1 MDGFYTTD
9 TCVISEQQNER
20 YQRNRELVLRAQSGD
35 EAAAELLVIENTAL
49 VKSLALKFRDRGTEL
64 EDLIQ
69 IGMIGMLKAIN
80 SFDVERGTAFS
91 TYAVPLIIGEIKRFL
106 RDDGMV
112 KVSRR
117 LKSTGLQVMKTAE
130 LFSKEY
136 GREPTLLEI
145 AERVGLSPEEVA
157 GALAAT
163 GPVASLNESVGEDDA
178 PLEYFLADKESPFDS
193 ITDRIAL
200 AEAIK
205 SLPPRRREIVY
216 LRFFKELSQ
225 SETGKALGI
234 SQVKVSREE
243 KIILQELR
251 KVL

>member
-1 MDGFYTTD
+1 MK
-9 TCVISEQQNER
+9 
-20 YQRNRELVLRAQSGD
+20 
-35 EAAAELLVIENTAL
+35 AAEVFTNEH
-49 VKSLALKFRDRGTEL
+49 
-64 EDLIQ
+64 
-69 IGMIGMLKAIN
+69 
-80 SFDVERGTAFS
+80 
-91 TYAVPLIIGEIKRFL
+91 
-106 RDDGMV
+106 
-112 KVSRR
+112 
-117 LKSTGLQVMKTAE
+117 
-130 LFSKEY
+130 
-136 GREPTLLEI
+136 GREPSLFEI
-145 AERVGLSPEEVA
+145 AEQVGLSPEEVA
-157 GALAAT
+157 EALAAT
-163 GPVASLNESVGEDDA
+163 GPVASLNESAGEDDA
-178 PLEYFLADKESPFDS
+178 PLEYFLADKENPLEG

>member
-1 MDGFYTTD
+1 MAKPDNLTLLQKL
-9 TCVISEQQNER
+9 SEGDESVLE
-20 YQRNRELVLRAQSGD
+20 ELMLSNMGLVRSCATRFVGRGVEYEDLLQIGSIGLLRA
-35 EAAAELLVIENTAL
+35 ARA
-49 VKSLALKFRDRGTEL
+49 FRPEMGC
-64 EDLIQ
+64 
-69 IGMIGMLKAIN
+69 M
-80 SFDVERGTAFS
+80 FS

-117 LKSTGLQVMKTAE
+117 LKSTGLQVMKAAE
-130 LFSKEY
+130 LFAKEH
-136 GREPTLLEI
+136 GREPTLAEI
-145 AERVGLSPEEVA
+145 AEQTSLSPEEVA
-157 GALAAT
+157 EAIAAT
-163 GPVASLNESVGEDDA
+163 GPVASLNESASEDDA
-178 PLEYFLADKESPFDS
+178 PLEYFLADKECPFDC

-205 SLPPRRREIVY
+205 SLPPRRRQIVY

-243 KIILQELR
+243 KLILQELR

>member
-1 MDGFYTTD
+1 MAKSDNLALLQKL
-9 TCVISEQQNER
+9 SEGDESVLE
-20 YQRNRELVLRAQSGD
+20 ELMLSNMGLVRSCASRFVGRGVEYEDLVQIGSIGLLRA
-35 EAAAELLVIENTAL
+35 ARAFRVEL
-49 VKSLALKFRDRGTEL
+49 GC
-64 EDLIQ
+64 
-69 IGMIGMLKAIN
+69 M
-80 SFDVERGTAFS
+80 FS

-112 KVSRR
+112 KVSRK
-117 LKSTGLQVMKTAE
+117 LKSTGLQVMKAAE
-130 LFSKEY
+130 LFSKEH
-136 GREPTLLEI
+136 GREPTLVEI
-145 AERVGLSPEEVA
+145 AERVELSPEEVA
-157 GALAAT
+157 EALAAT
-163 GPVASLNESVGEDDA
+163 GPVSSLNESANEDDA
-178 PLEYFLADKESPFDS
+178 PLEYFLADKENPLEG

-200 AEAIK
+200 SEAIK
-205 SLPPRRREIVY
+205 SLPPRRRQIVY

>member
-1 MDGFYTTD
+1 MAKPDNLALLQKL
-9 TCVISEQQNER
+9 SEGDESVLE
-20 YQRNRELVLRAQSGD
+20 ELMLSNMGLVRSCASRFVGRGVEYEDLVQIGSIGLLRA
-35 EAAAELLVIENTAL
+35 ARA
-49 VKSLALKFRDRGTEL
+49 FRL
-64 EDLIQ
+64 DL
-69 IGMIGMLKAIN
+69 GCM
-80 SFDVERGTAFS
+80 FS

-130 LFSKEY
+130 AFSKEY
-136 GREPTLLEI
+136 GREPTLFEI
-145 AERVGLSPEEVA
+145 AERVGLTPEEVA
-157 GALAAT
+157 EALAAT
-163 GPVASLNESVGEDDA
+163 GPVSSLNESAGEDDA
-178 PLEYFLADKESPFDS
+178 PLEYFLADKENPLES

-205 SLPPRRREIVY
+205 SLPPRRSQIVY

>member
-1 MDGFYTTD
+1 MATPDNLTLLQKLSAGD
-9 TCVISEQQNER
+9 ESVLD
-20 YQRNRELVLRAQSGD
+20 ELMLSNMGLVRSCASRFVGRGVEYEDLVQIGSIGLLRA
-35 EAAAELLVIENTAL
+35 ARAFRPEL
-49 VKSLALKFRDRGTEL
+49 GC
-64 EDLIQ
+64 
-69 IGMIGMLKAIN
+69 M
-80 SFDVERGTAFS
+80 FS

-117 LKSTGLQVMKTAE
+117 LKTTGLQVAKQAE
-130 LFSKEY
+130 AFQKEH
-136 GREPTLLEI
+136 GREPTLAEI
-145 AERVGLSPEEVA
+145 ASLVGISPEEVA
-157 GALAAT
+157 EALAAT
-163 GPVASLNESVGEDDA
+163 GPVASLSETANDDDA
-178 PLEYFLADKESPFDS
+178 PLEYFLSDKESPLEM
-193 ITDRIAL
+193 ITDKIAL

-205 SLPPRRREIVY
+205 SLPPRRRKIVY

>member
-1 MDGFYTTD
+1 MAKPDNLALLQKL
-9 TCVISEQQNER
+9 SEGDESVLE
-20 YQRNRELVLRAQSGD
+20 ELMLSNMGLVRSCASRFVGRGVEYEDLVQIGSIGLLRA
-35 EAAAELLVIENTAL
+35 ARA
-49 VKSLALKFRDRGTEL
+49 FRL
-64 EDLIQ
+64 DL
-69 IGMIGMLKAIN
+69 GCM
-80 SFDVERGTAFS
+80 FS

-117 LKSTGLQVMKTAE
+117 LKSTGLQVMKAAE
-130 LFSKEY
+130 AFGKEY
-136 GREPTLLEI
+136 GREPTLFEI
-145 AERVGLSPEEVA
+145 AERVGLTPEEVA
-157 GALAAT
+157 EALAAT
-163 GPVASLNESVGEDDA
+163 GPVSSLNESAGEDDA
-178 PLEYFLADKESPFDS
+178 PLEYFLADKENPLES

-205 SLPPRRREIVY
+205 SLPPRRRQIVY

>member
-1 MDGFYTTD
+1 MAKPDNLALLQKL
-9 TCVISEQQNER
+9 SEGDESVLE
-20 YQRNRELVLRAQSGD
+20 ELMLSNMGLVRSCASRFVGRGVEYEDLVQIGSIGLLRA
-35 EAAAELLVIENTAL
+35 ARA
-49 VKSLALKFRDRGTEL
+49 FRL
-64 EDLIQ
+64 DL
-69 IGMIGMLKAIN
+69 GCM
-80 SFDVERGTAFS
+80 FS

-130 LFSKEY
+130 AFSKEY
-136 GREPTLLEI
+136 GREPTLFEI
-145 AERVGLSPEEVA
+145 AERVGLTPEEVA
-157 GALAAT
+157 EALAAT
-163 GPVASLNESVGEDDA
+163 GPVSSLNESAGEDDA
-178 PLEYFLADKESPFDS
+178 PLEYFLADKENPLES

-205 SLPPRRREIVY
+205 SLPPRRRQIVY

>member
-1 MDGFYTTD
+1 MAKPDNLALLQKL
-9 TCVISEQQNER
+9 SEGDESVLE
-20 YQRNRELVLRAQSGD
+20 ELMLSNMGLVRSCASRFVGRGVEYEDLVQIGSIGLLRA
-35 EAAAELLVIENTAL
+35 ARA
-49 VKSLALKFRDRGTEL
+49 FRL
-64 EDLIQ
+64 DL
-69 IGMIGMLKAIN
+69 GCM
-80 SFDVERGTAFS
+80 FS

-117 LKSTGLQVMKTAE
+117 LKSTGLQVMKAAE
-130 LFSKEY
+130 AFSKEY
-136 GREPTLLEI
+136 GREPTLFEI
-145 AERVGLSPEEVA
+145 AERVGLTPEEVA
-157 GALAAT
+157 EALAAT
-163 GPVASLNESVGEDDA
+163 GPVSSLNESAGEDDA
-178 PLEYFLADKESPFDS
+178 PLEYFLADKENPLES

-205 SLPPRRREIVY
+205 SLPPRRRQIVY

>member
-1 MDGFYTTD
+1 MAKPDNLALLQKL
-9 TCVISEQQNER
+9 SEGDESVLE
-20 YQRNRELVLRAQSGD
+20 ELMLSNMGLVRSCASRFVGRGVEYEDLVQIGSIGLLRA
-35 EAAAELLVIENTAL
+35 ARA
-49 VKSLALKFRDRGTEL
+49 FRL
-64 EDLIQ
+64 DL
-69 IGMIGMLKAIN
+69 GCM
-80 SFDVERGTAFS
+80 FS

-117 LKSTGLQVMKTAE
+117 LKSTGLQVMKASE
-130 LFSKEY
+130 AFVKEN
-136 GREPTLLEI
+136 GREPSLFEL
-145 AERVGLSPEEVA
+145 AELVGLSPEEVA
-157 GALAAT
+157 ESLAAT
-163 GPVASLNESVGEDDA
+163 GPVASLNESAGEDDA
-178 PLEYFLADKESPFDS
+178 PLEYFLADKESPLDG

-205 SLPPRRREIVY
+205 SLPPRRRQIVY